1 MLELTTPSPHRCDG
15 LSRRGFLKIGT
26 LGLGGLTLADALRA
40 RACGSGT
47 RGASTPERSVILI
60 WLDGG
65 PPQHETYDPKPDAPE
80 QFRGPLKAIATALPG
95 VQVSELLPNHARLLN
110 KVSIIRSLHHDHGDH
125 FAAAHWMLTGY
136 HGSSARSL
144 PAQYPSAGSIVAK
157 LKGPRKPGMPAYV
170 GLPNTHSVGLVPG
183 YHGAAYLGVGYNP
196 FIADGDPNSEGYQVP
211 NLALPSGVDALRL
224 EGRRSLRGAFDHACR
239 AADASGMMAGLD
251 RFEQE
256 AFSLI
261 LGKRAREAFDLKHE
275 DPRLRDRYSR
285 HQWGQSALL
294 ARRLVERGVRFV
306 TLTFSGWDF
315 HSSLERGM
323 KHVLPILDA
332 TVGTL
337 IEDLEVRGLLDST
350 IVVVMGEFGRTPRM
364 NKTGV
369 PGSDPVPGRDHWGKV
384 MSVLVAGG
392 GIARGRVVGSSN
404 SRGEVPKDRPLQPQD
419 LAVTL
424 YQQLGIDPQTTFLNH
439 AGQPIKIGS
448 NGEVIAELAR

>member
-1 MLELTTPSPHRCDG
+1 MLELANSFPRRSSG
-15 LSRRGFLKIGT
+15 LSRRSFLKIGT

-40 RACGSGT
+40 RASASALGGT
-47 RGASTPERSVILI
+47 STPERSVILI

-95 VQVSELLPNHARLLN
+95 VHVSELLPNHARMLD
-110 KVSIIRSLHHDHGDH
+110 KVSIIRSLHHDNGDH

-136 HGSSARSL
+136 LGSNAINL
-144 PAQYPSAGSIVAK
+144 PPQYPSAGSIIAK
-157 LKGPRKPGMPAYV
+157 LKGPREPGMPAYV

-183 YHGAAYLGVGYNP
+183 YHGAAYLGVGFNP
-196 FIADGDPNSEGYQVP
+196 FVADGDPNSEGYQVP
-211 NLALPSGVDALRL
+211 NLALPAGVDALRL

-239 AADASGMMAGLD
+239 AADASRMMAGLD
-251 RFEQE
+251 RFDQE

-261 LGKRAREAFDLKHE
+261 LGKRAREAFDLKNE

-306 TLTFSGWDF
+306 TLTYSGWDF

-323 KHVLPILDA
+323 KNVLPILDA

-337 IEDLEVRGLLDST
+337 IEDLEGRGLLDST

-364 NKTGV
+364 NTKGV

-392 GIARGRVVGSSN
+392 GIARGRIVGASN
-404 SRGEVPKDRPLQPQD
+404 SRGEVPRDRPLRPQD
-419 LAVTL
+419 LLVTL
-424 YQQLGIDPQTTFLNH
+424 YHQLGIDPETPFKNR
-439 AGQPIKIGS
+439 AGQPVKIGS
-448 NGEVIAELAR
+448 NGEPIVELIG